1 MCGSLWSTG
10 FGELRGRWGAGSWP
24 LAPWGP
30 RAQGDGVFL
39 PLSAPG
45 CVSDPFHGAAGAE
58 GLIPVPC
65 APQLILFGL
74 SNQMVVTFKE
84 ENTVTFKHLFLKDY
98 VDGAGDSYAVY
109 TQRDLYDHVFYT
121 VEKYLAIPNETIG
134 RYAYVRGESGGNQS
148 ALMLCQQYYR
158 KGRIDPANDTFN
170 IDPKIVT
177 DCLGV
182 DPEDTHPLPPELDRS
197 YKNFTLKFHKLINVT
212 IQFKLKAI
220 NIQTIINNE
229 IPDCY
234 TFTITITFDNKAHS
248 GRVKIRLDNR
258 ADIKECKDPSI
269 FGRGDNSFRLFFD
282 VVVILVCSL
291 SFILCARSIIRGL
304 LLQHVSAGGRGAALS
319 VATVPPCKPWGRP
332 ELPPRC
338 FLDQKKGVFSKTAR
352 LKDTLL
358 AWECSDKAPAA
369 AWVLR
374 SALRTRFLLPTQEF
388 SRFFQRRYGQSVCL
402 SDRMEFLNGW
412 YILLVIS
419 DVLTVLGTIMKIGIE
434 SKVGGT
440 GGAKRRAGSCPAAV
454 PARGWCWGPVRLGLR
469 PVPPLSLQNFA
480 GYDVC
485 SILLGTSTLLVWV
498 GVIRYLTFFQ
508 KYNVSGSGEA
518 ARDPRGR
525 FSGLTLSTEA
535 LGGAGPILRVAP
547 GSLSCSAGR
556 LGIASGAWTSSLTAT
571 LVGIVPVSPTRG
583 SPSPPGRLLTS
594 PRGRSLIPVGFSTPQ
609 ILIVTLRVALPN
621 VIRFCCCVAV
631 IYLGYCFCG
640 WIVLGPYHVKVLLQ
654 AAPRWAR
661 VGFTRL
667 RGRFPA
673 LISGEKGVGLGET
686 RQLVEQQ
693 RWGFRS
699 LSMVSECLFSLIN
712 GDDMFVTFAEMQQNS
727 YLVWLFSQI
736 YLYTFISLF
745 IYMVLSLFIALIT
758 GSYETI
764 KHQCEGETPV
774 SQLHAYIAECKD
786 SPKSGKYRRGSASS
800 CSVFCCCERAPL
812 QDNTML
818 VN

>member
-1 MCGSLWSTG
+1 MQKGTPNEMWGHCGVCWALLGSLSVPGVTG
-10 FGELRGRWGAGSWP
+10 MLERGGLECLGVPQERKVERKLLPHGDSREKQ
-24 LAPWGP
+24 LACEACRPGLLVSP
-30 RAQGDGVFL
+30 R
-39 PLSAPG
+39 
-45 CVSDPFHGAAGAE
+45 
-58 GLIPVPC
+58 
-65 APQLILFGL
+65 LILFGL

-84 ENTVTFKHLFLKDY
+84 ENTIAFKHLFLKDY
-98 VDGAGDSYAVY
+98 MDGTDDSYAVY
-109 TQRDLYDHVFYT
+109 TQRDLYDHVFYA
-121 VEKYLAIPNETIG
+121 VDKYLAIPNETIG
-134 RYAYVRGESGGNQS
+134 RYAYVRGQSGGNQS

-158 KGRIDPANDTFN
+158 RGRIDPANDTFN

-182 DPEDTHPLPPELDRS
+182 DPEDPHPLPPELDRS
-197 YKNFTLKFHKLINVT
+197 YKNFTFKFHKLINVT

-258 ADIKECKDPSI
+258 ADIKECKDHSV

-304 LLQHVSAGGRGAALS
+304 MLQH
-319 VATVPPCKPWGRP
+319 
-332 ELPPRC
+332 
-338 FLDQKKGVFSKTAR
+338 
-352 LKDTLL
+352 
-358 AWECSDKAPAA
+358 
-369 AWVLR
+369 
-374 SALRTRFLLPTQEF
+374 EF
-388 SRFFQRRYGQSVCL
+388 SQFFQRRYKQSVRL

-434 SKVGGT
+434 SK
-440 GGAKRRAGSCPAAV
+440 
-454 PARGWCWGPVRLGLR
+454 
-469 PVPPLSLQNFA
+469 NFA
-480 GYDVC
+480 DYDVC

-508 KYNVSGSGEA
+508 KYN
-518 ARDPRGR
+518 
-525 FSGLTLSTEA
+525 
-535 LGGAGPILRVAP
+535 
-547 GSLSCSAGR
+547 
-556 LGIASGAWTSSLTAT
+556 
-571 LVGIVPVSPTRG
+571 
-583 SPSPPGRLLTS
+583 
-594 PRGRSLIPVGFSTPQ
+594 

-640 WIVLGPYHVKVLLQ
+640 WIVLGPYHVK
-654 AAPRWAR
+654 
-661 VGFTRL
+661 
-667 RGRFPA
+667 
-673 LISGEKGVGLGET
+673 
-686 RQLVEQQ
+686 
-693 RWGFRS
+693 FRS

-764 KHQCEGETPV
+764 KHQCEGDTPV

-786 SPKSGKYRRGSASS
+786 SPKSGKYRRDSAST
-800 CSVFCCCERAPL
+800 CSIFCCCERAPL

>member
-1 MCGSLWSTG
+1 MVGHTRVPKIVLPVLWWDTRVPKEIVLPVLWWDTRVPKEIVLPVLWWDTHASPRSSSPPSVAGEELCSRKTG
-10 FGELRGRWGAGSWP
+10 DFKRFGGN
-24 LAPWGP
+24 
-30 RAQGDGVFL
+30 
-39 PLSAPG
+39 
-45 CVSDPFHGAAGAE
+45 
-58 GLIPVPC
+58 
-65 APQLILFGL
+65 QLILFGL

-84 ENTVTFKHLFLKDY
+84 ENTIAFKHLFLKDY
-98 VDGAGDSYAVY
+98 VDGADDSYAVY
-109 TQRDLYDHVFYT
+109 TQRDLYDRMFYA

-134 RYAYVRGESGGNQS
+134 RYAYVRGESGGNRS

-182 DPEDTHPLPPELDRS
+182 DPEEPQPLSPELDRS

-248 GRVKIRLDNR
+248 GRVKIHLDNR
-258 ADIKECKDPSI
+258 ADIKECKDPSV

-304 LLQHVSAGGRGAALS
+304 MLQH
-319 VATVPPCKPWGRP
+319 
-332 ELPPRC
+332 
-338 FLDQKKGVFSKTAR
+338 
-352 LKDTLL
+352 
-358 AWECSDKAPAA
+358 
-369 AWVLR
+369 
-374 SALRTRFLLPTQEF
+374 EF
-388 SRFFQRRYGQSVCL
+388 SRFFQHRYNQNVCL

-419 DVLTVLGTIMKIGIE
+419 DILTVLGTIMKIGIE
-434 SKVGGT
+434 SK
-440 GGAKRRAGSCPAAV
+440 
-454 PARGWCWGPVRLGLR
+454 
-469 PVPPLSLQNFA
+469 NFA
-480 GYDVC
+480 SYDVC

-508 KYNVSGSGEA
+508 KYN
-518 ARDPRGR
+518 
-525 FSGLTLSTEA
+525 
-535 LGGAGPILRVAP
+535 
-547 GSLSCSAGR
+547 
-556 LGIASGAWTSSLTAT
+556 
-571 LVGIVPVSPTRG
+571 
-583 SPSPPGRLLTS
+583 
-594 PRGRSLIPVGFSTPQ
+594 

-640 WIVLGPYHVKVLLQ
+640 WIVLGPYHVK
-654 AAPRWAR
+654 
-661 VGFTRL
+661 
-667 RGRFPA
+667 
-673 LISGEKGVGLGET
+673 
-686 RQLVEQQ
+686 
-693 RWGFRS
+693 FRS

-764 KHQCEGETPV
+764 KHQCEGEAPV
-774 SQLHAYIAECKD
+774 SQLHAYIAQCKD
-786 SPKSGKYRRGSASS
+786 SPKSGKYRRDSASS
-800 CSVFCCCERAPL
+800 CSIFCCCERAPL
-812 QDNTML
+812 QDNALL